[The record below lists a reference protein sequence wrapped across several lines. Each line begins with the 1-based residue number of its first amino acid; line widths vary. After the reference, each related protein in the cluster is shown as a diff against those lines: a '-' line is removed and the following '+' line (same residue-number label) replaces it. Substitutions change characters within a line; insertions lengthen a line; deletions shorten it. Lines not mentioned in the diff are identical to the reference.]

1 MKKIALILA
10 SVFTSAGAAVAGPYV
25 NVESNASYTGS
36 DYQSRTTD
44 FHVGWEGG
52 NDTFD
57 YYVQGGPALVNTDG
71 AADGDTQVSG
81 KVGASVAATDKL
93 GFYGEVSVITA
104 EDVDNSWGTKI
115 GTKYSFC

>member
-1 MKKIALILA
+1 MKKLALILA
-10 SVFTSAGAAVAGPYV
+10 SVFTTAGSAIAGPYV

-71 AADGDTQVSG
+71 ADGTTELSG

-93 GFYGEVSVITA
+93 DFYGEVSVVTA

-115 GTKYSFC
+115 GTKYSF

>member
-93 GFYGEVSVITA
+93 GVYGEVSVITA

-115 GTKYSFC
+115 GTKYSF

>member
-1 MKKIALILA
+1 MKKLALILA
-10 SVFTSAGAAVAGPYV
+10 SVFTTAGSAIAGPYV

-71 AADGDTQVSG
+71 ADGTTELSG

-93 GFYGEVSVITA
+93 GFYGEVSVVTA

-115 GTKYSFC
+115 GTKYSF

>member
-57 YYVQGGPALVNTDG
+57 YYVQGGPAVV
-71 AADGDTQVSG
+71 AADAVDSDTQLSG
-81 KVGASVAATDKL
+81 KVGASVNATDKL
-93 GFYGEVSVITA
+93 AFYGEVSVLTA
-104 EDVDNSWGTKI
+104 DGDVDNSWGTKI
-115 GTKYSFC
+115 GTKYSI